1 MLREILDW
9 LQMAAQQGVVLEQ
22 FGSPLMALL
31 AAFGLG
37 LFFGAVPVGGSEL
50 LALAA
55 GAVTPRVMVIP
66 LVLLLT
72 LGHVLGKLLWYW
84 LGTLGS
90 RVTNPKAQDWIA
102 RAHEFN
108 TKHPRLEVSV
118 LLMSALASV
127 PPFHVMAIASGV
139 VRVPVT
145 VFLGS
150 VSVGRLVRFGL
161 LAGVPGAVVWLR
173 AVN

>member
-1 MLREILDW
+1 MLREMLDW
-9 LQMAAQQGVVLEQ
+9 LQVAAQQGVVLDQ
-22 FGSPLMALL
+22 LGSPAMAML

-37 LFFGAVPVGGSEL
+37 LFFGAVPFGGSEL

-55 GAVTPRVMVIP
+55 GAVTPRAMVIP

-72 LGHVLGKLLWYW
+72 LGHVLGKMLWYW

-90 RVTNPKAQDWIA
+90 RVTNTKAQAWIA
-102 RAHEFN
+102 KAHEFN
-108 TKHPRLEVSV
+108 AKHPKLEVGV

-127 PPFHVMAIASGV
+127 PPFHVMAVASGV
-139 VRVPVT
+139 VRVPLG
-145 VFLGS
+145 VFLAS
-150 VSVGRLVRFGL
+150 VLTGRLVRFGL
-161 LAGVPGAVVWLR
+161 LAGVPGAVGWLR